1 MTIFGA
7 HLECVVEDSD
17 DFAEYKQKLGLN
29 LVKLF
34 KIEYNETVSRNL
46 SGAEWSAVQFFH
58 GTGHCGCVTRHA
70 LALSDK
76 VTTAAWCT
84 SEVCAVGG
92 ILRHGHLMSFS
103 SSGGHFFSPSALIAL
118 SYAQRRHPFT
128 TIKAIFICK
137 ARNFCGASQAYYVG
151 RDNDVHP
158 VYLAIVSA

>member
-7 HLECVVEDSD
+7 HLECVAEDSY

-34 KIEYNETVSRNL
+34 KIEYSETVSRNL
-46 SGAEWSAVQFFH
+46 SGAEWSAAQFFH

-76 VTTAAWCT
+76 VATAAWCT

-92 ILRHGHLMSFS
+92 ILRQ
-103 SSGGHFFSPSALIAL
+103 GGHFFSPSALIAL

-137 ARNFCGASQAYYVG
+137 ARNFCGTNQAYYVG
-151 RDNDVHP
+151 RDKACILDVHP